1 MKFQAIFNFFEK
13 TQRHGEHPI
22 AQKVKKPNGG
32 GLAEV
37 GCIDLGT
44 TLLFLFYS
52 KLGLSLVLAA
62 LIKKEPVWKGD
73 KSWHVLLGHIIVTFG
88 FIGLAYQGKRILC
101 LDSL

>member
-1 MKFQAIFNFFEK
+1 MES
-13 TQRHGEHPI
+13 TQLLKGKE
-22 AQKVKKPNGG
+22 AQWGG
-32 GLAEV
+32 PRV
-37 GCIDLGT
+37 HKILGT

-101 LDSL
+101 LDSV